1 VVVRT
6 SESATVSVVIPTY
19 NRCDLV
25 VRALAS
31 VAGQSRP
38 VDQVIVVD
46 DGSTDGT
53 AEKIEAEF
61 QGIEV
66 HTQENRGVSS
76 ARNRGIRAARGEW
89 IAFLDSDDEWHPA
102 KLERQLDV
110 LATSRY
116 RVCHCEEIWIR
127 GGRRVNPGQR
137 HAKPDGW
144 IYRSCL
150 PLCAISPSAVIIHR
164 TVFETIGLFDES
176 LPVCEDYDLW
186 LRISARYP
194 VELVDEALVTKYG
207 GHTDQL
213 STSMWGM
220 DRFRVRSLERAWRR
234 LPLTAG
240 DRIATLEILLAKL
253 EILVG
258 GARKRQRDD
267 LLGALEP
274 KLPHFARLLE
284 LERAAL

>member
-1 VVVRT
+1 VVVPT

-31 VAGQSRP
+31 VAEQSRP
-38 VDQVIVVD
+38 VDQVVVVD
-46 DGSTDGT
+46 DGSSDGT
-53 AEKIEAEF
+53 AERIEAEF
-61 QGIEV
+61 SGIEV

-102 KLERQLDV
+102 KLERQLDA
-110 LATSRY
+110 LATSRH

-127 GGRRVNPGQR
+127 GGRRVNAGQR

-186 LRISARYP
+186 LRVSARYP

-207 GHTDQL
+207 GHSDQL

-234 LPLTAG
+234 LPLPAG
-240 DRIATLEILLAKL
+240 DRIATLETLVEKL

-267 LLGALEP
+267 LLGTLEP
-274 KLPHFARLLE
+274 KLPHFTRLLE